1 MGGEAPRRHEEYVIL
16 TLNPA
21 PPPHDAAAV
30 LDHLV
35 DQLEE
40 RFPVR
45 VLSHFLLPLGLGLI
59 QFGTPMQ
66 SQGLIN
72 LSPIQLGN
80 GITLTITRHDESINL
95 RTCNYSRVCNIMMLG
110 FPLDFKT

>member
-1 MGGEAPRRHEEYVIL
+1 LGGEAPRRHEEYVIL

-40 RFPVR
+40 RFPAGGGYR
-45 VLSHFLLPLGLGLI
+45 RGARGAQAPPKLP
-59 QFGTPMQ
+59 
-66 SQGLIN
+66 
-72 LSPIQLGN
+72 
-80 GITLTITRHDESINL
+80 
-95 RTCNYSRVCNIMMLG
+95 
-110 FPLDFKT
+110 